1 LKREELDRA
10 LFDRIALKYA
20 RKDLFASAS
29 VARRH
34 RLAQTLRH
42 VRIDHDMD
50 ILEVGCG
57 AGFAAK
63 YLRGQYRSYTGI
75 DYSTEL
81 IRYASAQNGGAN
93 VSFQAISLYDYQP
106 SRQFDLVL
114 MIGVLHHMSDMPRAV
129 AAMQSLLKPG
139 GYLAVNEPQR
149 SNGLIRGLRRARAAL
164 DPAYSDD
171 QEELDPAQ
179 LAALFGQAGLTDVR
193 TIPQGLFSTPFA
205 EVVLKPQF
213 ITAPLARLAC
223 AIDLAIEDRFA
234 AAIAKS
240 TWNVIVIGRK

>member
-1 LKREELDRA
+1 
-10 LFDRIALKYA
+10 
-20 RKDLFASAS
+20 
-29 VARRH
+29 
-34 RLAQTLRH
+34 
-42 VRIDHDMD
+42 M
-50 ILEVGCG
+50 
-57 AGFAAK
+57 
-63 YLRGQYRSYTGI
+63 
-75 DYSTEL
+75 
-81 IRYASAQNGGAN
+81 
-93 VSFQAISLYDYQP
+93 
-106 SRQFDLVL
+106 
-114 MIGVLHHMSDMPRAV
+114 
-129 AAMQSLLKPG
+129 
-139 GYLAVNEPQR
+139 NEPQR